1 MNQKLLTRQ
10 QASGL
15 PWGQGY
21 VPSTDE
27 DEEGRIRPQPKRY
40 DPDSMVYTDGSHKKD
55 TNLTGSGVYGWK
67 DGVEEHIRIRPSR
80 SGPVHTINRAELIAL
95 LYALCH
101 WQGHSDLVIATDS
114 AFAMQSI
121 KEHLQNP
128 EAHKHN
134 KHKNIFRAIIKQL
147 LTRAQ
152 RQQNTSIVQVKSH
165 IQIRG
170 NEIAD
175 ALAVE
180 ATKQRDVNMRG
191 DYTEPFGDMV
201 WVTKSM
207 YDEHGEVN
215 GAQYLSDSG
224 PALKTA
230 IHRNKRLGQS
240 NQDTICCAVSR
251 RARHCAAYGRRHW
264 EEEGKVPDAMLR
276 NTNKPKTGQLWPCV
290 TVS

>member
-134 KHKNIFRAIIKQL
+134 KHKNLFRAIIKQL

-152 RQQNTSIVQVKSH
+152 RQQNTSIVKVKSH

-180 ATKQRDVNMRG
+180 ATKEWDVDMRG

-201 WVTKSM
+201 WVTKSV
-207 YDEHGEVN
+207 YDENGEVT
-215 GAQYLSDSG
+215 GAQYLSDLG

-240 NQDTICCAVSR
+240 NQDTIYF
-251 RARHCAAYGRRHW
+251 RAWRDTAHCRRH
-264 EEEGKVPDAMLR
+264 
-276 NTNKPKTGQLWPCV
+276 
-290 TVS
+290 